1 MPELL
6 THLFSSGPFIPH
18 GHCYL
23 WKPELVWLHV
33 VADSSIALAYYSIPL
48 TLFYFVQKREDL
60 PFNWIFLLFGAFIVA
75 CGTTHLME
83 VWTLWYPTY
92 WLSGGIKALTAGIS
106 LFTAIQLFPL
116 MPKALTLPSPAQLAT
131 ANRELQAQ
139 IQERLN
145 VEEELRKYQN
155 QLEELVSDR
164 TAELVQTNAR
174 LQQEIIERQAA
185 LSERQR
191 TEVALRQSEEQFR
204 QLAENIHEV
213 FWIIACDNHQMI
225 YISPA
230 YEKIWGR
237 SCDSLYQQPQSWMES
252 VHPEDRERVLAA
264 FVSRVP
270 GIVNFNEEYRI
281 IRPDHSIRWIWARE
295 YPIQNETGEVYRV
308 AGIAEDITERKQV
321 EQERE
326 RLLAREKAA
335 RTQAEMANR
344 MKDEFLSILSHELR
358 TPLNAILGWTQ
369 MLRSHRH
376 LDEAVTARALET
388 IERNARGQATLIEDL
403 LDISRIITGK
413 LRLSVCPVNLV
424 AVIEAAIDTVRPA
437 AEAKS
442 IRLQPILDP
451 QAGPVSGDPDR
462 LQQIVW
468 NLLAN
473 AIKFTPKGGR
483 VQVRLERINSH
494 VEVVVSDTGQGINP
508 DFLPYVFDRFQQED
522 SSVTRKHGGLGL
534 GLAIVRHLTELHG
547 GNVKVYSPGEGL
559 GATFVVELPLSPI
572 HSPETGERVHP
583 TVNSGLPCDHLP
595 SLEGLHI
602 LVVDDEADARDLL
615 VTILTAC
622 GAEATAVSSVREAM
636 AILEHLQPNQPD
648 LLVSDIGM
656 PGENG
661 YDLIKQIRALN
672 PEQGGQIPAVAL
684 TAYARVEDRTR
695 ALSAGFQMHIAKPV
709 NLTEFVT
716 VIASLTGRTH
726 PFN

>member
-1 MPELL
+1 MPELFNQ
-6 THLFSSGPFIPH
+6 LFLSGPFIPH

-23 WKPELVWLHV
+23 WQPELVWLHV
-33 VADSSIALAYYSIPL
+33 GADSLIALAYYSIPL
-48 TLFYFVQKREDL
+48 TLLYFVQKRKDL

-75 CGTTHLME
+75 CGTTHLLE

-92 WLSGGIKALTAGIS
+92 WLSGGVKAATAGVS
-106 LFTAIQLFPL
+106 LFTAIQLVPL
-116 MPKALTLPSPAQLAT
+116 IPQALALPSPAQLET
-131 ANRELQAQ
+131 ANRELQEQ
-139 IQERLN
+139 IRERLK

-164 TAELVQTNAR
+164 TAELVQTNVR
-174 LQQEIIERQAA
+174 LEQEIAERQAA
-185 LSERQR
+185 LCERQR

-213 FWIIACDNHQMI
+213 FWIIACNDHQMI

-237 SCDSLYQQPQSWMES
+237 SCASLYQQPKSWAES
-252 VHPEDRERVLAA
+252 VHPEDRERVFTA
-264 FVSRVP
+264 FASRVP
-270 GIVNFNEEYRI
+270 GTVSFNQEYRI
-281 IRPDHSIRWIWARE
+281 VRPDHSIRWIWARE
-295 YPIQNETGEVYRV
+295 YPIQNDTGEVYRI

-326 RLLAREKAA
+326 QLLAREKAA
-335 RTQAEMANR
+335 RTQAEIANR
-344 MKDEFLSILSHELR
+344 TKDEFLSILSHELR

-369 MLRSHRH
+369 MLRSRYN
-376 LDEAVTARALET
+376 LDAAITARALET
-388 IERNARGQATLIEDL
+388 IERNAKGQATLIEDL

-424 AVIEAAIDTVRPA
+424 SVIEAAIDTVRPA

-451 QAGPVSGDPDR
+451 TASPVSGDPDR
-462 LQQIVW
+462 LQQIIW

-494 VEVVVSDTGQGINP
+494 VEVVVSDTGQGISP

-534 GLAIVRHLTELHG
+534 GLSIVRHLTELHG
-547 GNVKVYSPGEGL
+547 GTVKVYSPGEGL
-559 GATFVVELPLSPI
+559 GATFMVELPLSVLQNPGN
-572 HSPETGERVHP
+572 PERLHP
-583 TVNSGLPCDHLP
+583 ATDMELPCEHLP
-595 SLEGLHI
+595 KLNGLHI

-615 VTILTAC
+615 VTILTEC
-622 GAEATAVSSVREAM
+622 GAEATAVSSVQAAI
-636 AILEHLQPNQPD
+636 AILENLQPD

-661 YDLIKQIRALN
+661 YDLIRQIRALDA
-672 PEQGGQIPAVAL
+672 EQGGHIPAVAL

-695 ALSAGFQMHIAKPV
+695 ALAAGFQMHIAKPV

-716 VIASLTGRTH
+716 VIASLTGR
-726 PFN
+726 PCPSN